1 MKKPPG
7 KVGGAVGKDDL
18 EKTQAKSTPAPSPAQ
33 VIPSAPSPW
42 QAIGNVILGRVIPRV
57 PEGRNILAA
66 LTATDGG
73 SGR

>member
-7 KVGGAVGKDDL
+7 KSGGELSKESL
-18 EKTQAKSTPAPSPAQ
+18 EKSQGNPSPISSPAQ
-33 VIPSAPSPW
+33 VIPSAPWPW
-42 QAIGNVILGRVIPRV
+42 QAIGNVLLGRVIPRG

-73 SGR
+73 RR